1 MAYCTM
7 CPSSRVSWFPAGRC
21 GFNRILGICPTHLLS
36 GGSVPTERNVTLKFD
51 TSRKSR
57 DDIPVRVRQAI
68 VRIENPKASIPT
80 IVQIAQR
87 KPKGNRPFSVT
98 SPLFIYRGKPLC
110 QAVAC
115 HSPLVPFGETP
126 ETISQSAFGKPEFAT
141 RSQRPA
147 GPP

>member
-7 CPSSRVSWFPAGRC
+7 CPSSRGSWFPAGRC
-21 GFNRILGICPTHLLS
+21 GFNHILGICPTHLLS

-68 VRIENPKASIPT
+68 VRIENPEASIRA
-80 IVQIAQR
+80 IVQVAQR

-98 SPLFIYRGKPLC
+98 SPYLFIGESPSVRRSPAIHPLC
-110 QAVAC
+110 RLEKRQRRYTSTC
-115 HSPLVPFGETP
+115 TS
-126 ETISQSAFGKPEFAT
+126 SQGSH
-141 RSQRPA
+141 
-147 GPP
+147 